1 MIVRT
6 GTYHTHYKW
15 EGEKEVVHTVLSL
28 QNPLYPEPVIIE
40 IGVDKNLSIVKC
52 RKLQKVMFGLDVI
65 CK

>member
-6 GTYHTHYKW
+6 GTYHTHYKRV
-15 EGEKEVVHTVLSL
+15 GEKGAVHTVLSL

-52 RKLQKVMFGLDVI
+52 RKLQKVMFGLDVM

>member
-40 IGVDKNLSIVKC
+40 IGVDKNL
-52 RKLQKVMFGLDVI
+52 
-65 CK
+65 